1 MKKFYKLL
9 NYEVSQYIT
18 KVIIICF
25 GTIISP
31 LLLLNGAL
39 TDYSNLYQRFETIY
53 ESSGSIIVFA
63 IYFAAICGICI
74 QSLYSN
80 YSGSK
85 SIYTLIT
92 LPMKREGIYFSKL
105 IAFFIYFLMFFSAQL
120 ISVFISYALVSSKSA
135 AWEGGKYL
143 MNNGLFLAFLRSG
156 FLRILLPLGL
166 EGIIS
171 TVSIFVVIVC
181 SLFYGLLCERS
192 KRFWGFIPIVAVI
205 FLLIRVIVYRVN
217 QSNMSWEYITLY
229 VYSTILFCFSG
240 FFIWHGI
247 RLVKRGAIV

>member
-18 KVIIICF
+18 KVLIICF
-25 GTIISP
+25 GAIISS
-31 LLLLNGAL
+31 LFFVNRASN
-39 TDYSNLYQRFETIY
+39 DYSNLHNRFETIY
-53 ESSGSIIVFA
+53 EYSGSIIIFV
-63 IYFAAICGICI
+63 ICFAAVCGICI

-80 YSGSK
+80 YFSSK

-105 IAFFIYFLMFFSAQL
+105 ISYFIYFLMLYSTQL
-120 ISVFISYALVSSKSA
+120 ISVFISYALVLNKIA
-135 AWEGGKYL
+135 ALERGKYV

-171 TVSIFVVIVC
+171 TISILIAIGC
-181 SLFYGLLCERS
+181 SLYYGLLCERS
-192 KRFWGFIPIVAVI
+192 KRFWGFVLIIAVV
-205 FLLIRVIVYRVN
+205 FMLIRVITYRIN
-217 QSNMSWEYITLY
+217 QSTMSWTYINLY

-247 RLVKRGAIV
+247 KLIKIGAIV